1 MFLIRTA
8 SKVKVIKITPTRDL
22 EGENS
27 SERCAM
33 LMGFNSNSIWT
44 SPDMD
49 LATRCEHWR
58 ADEEGRPPG
67 ETEAVSG
74 DEAARSEEF
83 QGDGRAQIRAST
95 LAVAAVCTTGRGPNA
110 ICAPLNSGRTLARR
124 AIRRRRLLLALRSLG
139 DDRNAGTRSFSRH
152 GRKNVE
158 LPNDYAND
166 IATRLGREA
175 KHRGGRNR
183 RDCGY
188 WSGGRWS
195 AAEARLREERGTAP
209 TPTAW
214 GTAGGFERLCRR
226 PAQLRRAGSPL
237 LPAASEPTRPT
248 LPLRRR
254 LGQLGTGGRA
264 ELPLRTPCRPA
275 VWISIS

>member
-1 MFLIRTA
+1 M
-8 SKVKVIKITPTRDL
+8 
-22 EGENS
+22 
-27 SERCAM
+27 
-33 LMGFNSNSIWT
+33 
-44 SPDMD
+44 
-49 LATRCEHWR
+49 
-58 ADEEGRPPG
+58 
-67 ETEAVSG
+67 SG

-175 KHRGGRNR
+175 KHRGPKQ
-183 RDCGY
+183 
-188 WSGGRWS
+188 
-195 AAEARLREERGTAP
+195 ARLWILEWWTVECGGGA
-209 TPTAW
+209 
-214 GTAGGFERLCRR
+214 TAGGKRYGTDAYGLGNCWRL
-226 PAQLRRAGSPL
+226 RAP
-237 LPAASEPTRPT
+237 LPAARPT
-248 LPLRRR
+248 APRRKSAPSCGERADEADVTATPAARQTRDRRASRAPPPYSLQTGRLDLHLVSPSTRQVRHLPSLFRN
-254 LGQLGTGGRA
+254 
-264 ELPLRTPCRPA
+264 
-275 VWISIS
+275 